1 MTDKEVINA
10 QIRVPLGKLSS
21 NTARVTDAAAT
32 GAGVAEAT
40 ARGAGECGREGSGN
54 DMDGNDDVGDDDTF
68 SQFGE
73 PVRSAAAAAA
83 AGGLCAVCDGAGCDC
98 VSFQK

>member
-1 MTDKEVINA
+1 MINA

-83 AGGLCAVCDGAGCDC
+83 AAGGLCAVCDGAGCDC

>member
-54 DMDGNDDVGDDDTF
+54 DIDGNDDVGDDDTF

-83 AGGLCAVCDGAGCDC
+83 GGLCAVCAGTGCDC
-98 VSFQK
+98 V